1 MTTRIWGEGVQFSKI
16 AIAQIGQPSQKNFRN
31 GEIDEVFEKNQR
43 TDVELNRWFEES
55 DLDVEDLAGSA
66 VKAIVDWLDE
76 EVVGFEPEGYKS

>member
-1 MTTRIWGEGVQFSKI
+1 MGEGVQFSNI
-16 AIAQIGQPSQKNFRN
+16 AIAQIGQPSQKNFRI

-66 VKAIVDWLDE
+66 VKAIEDWLDE